1 MKQWELIRNAM
12 ANVTEPVQVLQI
24 MEETR
29 INAMKW
35 CNKHC
40 AELNIYD
47 KNGATPDT
55 TLYGIEAYLEARQK
69 RKTRSMIESRM
80 ALFYWSKFWWQTE
93 LYSIKGGAMNAFNDF
108 TEEQVE
114 HTTAS
119 MGDEFESIESE
130 DFDNED
136 ELEFDYDVCYEC
148 TGYGDDYRYDAET
161 DDLVCNCDDCPYN
174 PVNQDDF
181 D

>member
-1 MKQWELIRNAM
+1 MKQWELIRSAM

-55 TLYGIEAYLEARQK
+55 TLYGIEAYLE
-69 RKTRSMIESRM
+69 SE
-80 ALFYWSKFWWQTE
+80 
-93 LYSIKGGAMNAFNDF
+93 
-108 TEEQVE
+108 VE
-114 HTTAS
+114 T
-119 MGDEFESIESE
+119 
-130 DFDNED
+130 
-136 ELEFDYDVCYEC
+136 
-148 TGYGDDYRYDAET
+148 
-161 DDLVCNCDDCPYN
+161 
-174 PVNQDDF
+174 
-181 D
+181 